1 MTNPLVRTPTRE
13 LRRHGVLVGAGALAL
28 ILVVSLLIKIVGGG
42 RPVPTDEAAEPL
54 DTATTSSTTTNPS
67 ASTTTP
73 TTVTRTIIRECP
85 NECTITFTAAGGAD
99 VQMTISHVGNLTDSH
114 PLGTDGTSSKVQVTG
129 TGSFQASATAL
140 DWVDLSA
147 DPAQ

>member
-28 ILVVSLLIKIVGGG
+28 ILAISLLIKVGGG
-42 RPVPTDEAAEPL
+42 RPVPTDEAAEPS
-54 DTATTSSTTTNPS
+54 DTTTTSSTNTSPS

-85 NECTITFTAAGGAD
+85 SECTITFTAAGGAD
-99 VQMTISHVGNLTDSH
+99 VQMTISHVGSLTDSH

-147 DPAQ
+147 DPVQ